1 MRRYEM
7 ALVAAP
13 TLSEEEHDRL
23 ITQFEEMITS
33 MGGVVHKV
41 ERWGRRKLAYPIR
54 KFTEGNYTILLYDAE
69 PSVEQ
74 EFLRRLRLSDGFI
87 RWLSVRAD
95 HQKPPTPEEKAALE
109 EARREYLRRAA
120 ERATRGEE
128 SAAEAEASS
137 GDEPA
142 AETGASTGEEAAA
155 EAAPEPPA
163 AEEEPAAQD
172 AGSADQADE
181 GAAAEQAAPAEDEK

>member
-23 ITQFEEMITS
+23 ITQFEEMIS
-33 MGGVVHKV
+33 EMGGVVHKV

-69 PSVEQ
+69 PEVEQ

-120 ERATRGEE
+120 ERATRGEDGE
-128 SAAEAEASS
+128 
-137 GDEPA
+137 GDAEPA
-142 AETGASTGEEAAA
+142 TEGVPADAARDAAPDAGEAPA
-155 EAAPEPPA
+155 EAAPEASAAGEAAADETPA
-163 AEEEPAAQD
+163 AEEDKE
-172 AGSADQADE
+172 
-181 GAAAEQAAPAEDEK
+181 

>member
-23 ITQFEEMITS
+23 ITQFEEMIS
-33 MGGVVHKV
+33 EMGGVVHKV
-41 ERWGRRKLAYPIR
+41 ERWGRRKLAYPIK

-69 PSVEQ
+69 PEVEQ

-128 SAAEAEASS
+128 GEGSAESAQEGSSADAEGAAAPAAEEAPADEAPKAPAE
-137 GDEPA
+137 EPA
-142 AETGASTGEEAAA
+142 AEAATEE
-155 EAAPEPPA
+155 PA
-163 AEEEPAAQD
+163 AEEAPT
-172 AGSADQADE
+172 
-181 GAAAEQAAPAEDEK
+181 AEEDKE

>member
-23 ITQFEEMITS
+23 ITQFEEMITG

-54 KFTEGNYTILLYDAE
+54 KFTEGNYTILLYDARPE
-69 PSVEQ
+69 VEQ

-120 ERATRGEE
+120 ERASRGEE
-128 SAAEAEASS
+128 GTAT
-137 GDEPA
+137 GD
-142 AETGASTGEEAAA
+142 
-155 EAAPEPPA
+155 
-163 AEEEPAAQD
+163 
-172 AGSADQADE
+172 
-181 GAAAEQAAPAEDEK
+181 AAPAEAAGEPEPAPAPAPAAPAGGGSAGEEQATAEAAEPASGAGEGASTTGEEKE